1 MATPIGH
8 LRCLKQSVLAV
19 EGQHACGLVADYLD
33 KGGSDDELTTA
44 SRQGEKTTARG
55 H

>member
-1 MATPIGH
+1 
-8 LRCLKQSVLAV
+8 VLTV
-19 EGQHACGLVADYLD
+19 EGQHACKLVAETFSNGT
-33 KGGSDDELTTA
+33 KHSAMGASDDELTTA